1 MRSIGIAAEE
11 HAMTKPATTK
21 PHKPGTDVTWRWG
34 AHEAHG
40 RIEQVFTE
48 PVTRTIKG
56 TEVKRNASP
65 ENPAY
70 LVTQPRGG
78 YALKS
83 HSEVTVE
90 G

>member
-1 MRSIGIAAEE
+1 MP
-11 HAMTKPATTK
+11 KPLE
-21 PHKPGTDVTWRWG
+21 PGTDVTWRWG
-34 AHEAHG
+34 AHVAKG
-40 RIEQVFTE
+40 RVEQVFTA

-56 TEVKRNASP
+56 TEVRRNASP
-65 ENPAY
+65 DNPAY

-83 HSEVTVE
+83 HSEVTVD

>member
-1 MRSIGIAAEE
+1 
-11 HAMTKPATTK
+11 MTTALPKGA
-21 PHKPGTDVTWRWG
+21 DVTWRWG
-34 AHEAHG
+34 AHTAKG

-56 TEVKRNASP
+56 TDVRRNASP

-70 LVTQPRGG
+70 LVTQARGG

-83 HSEVTVE
+83 HSEVEVE
-90 G
+90 R

>member
-1 MRSIGIAAEE
+1 
-11 HAMTKPATTK
+11 MTKPAIPK
-21 PHKPGTDVTWRWG
+21 ALAPGTDVSWRWG
-34 AHEAHG
+34 AHVARG
-40 RIEQVFTE
+40 RVEQVFTA
-48 PVTRTIKG
+48 PVSRTIKG

-90 G
+90 AEG

>member
-1 MRSIGIAAEE
+1 
-11 HAMTKPATTK
+11 MTTALPN
-21 PHKPGTDVTWRWG
+21 GTDVSWRWG
-34 AHEAHG
+34 AHVARG

-56 TEVKRNASP
+56 TEVRRNASP

-70 LVTQPRGG
+70 LVTQARGG

>member
-1 MRSIGIAAEE
+1 
-11 HAMTKPATTK
+11 MTKP
-21 PHKPGTDVTWRWG
+21 HQPGTDVTWRWG
-34 AHEAHG
+34 AHVARG

-56 TEVKRNASP
+56 TEVRRNASP

-70 LVTQPRGG
+70 LVTQARGG

-83 HSEVTVE
+83 HSEVKAE

>member
-1 MRSIGIAAEE
+1 
-11 HAMTKPATTK
+11 MTKPAATK
-21 PHKPGTDVTWRWG
+21 AHAPGTDVTWRWG
-34 AHEAHG
+34 AHTAKG

-56 TEVKRNASP
+56 TEVKRNATP

-83 HSEVTVE
+83 HSEVEVE

>member
-1 MRSIGIAAEE
+1 
-11 HAMTKPATTK
+11 MTKILQEGAE
-21 PHKPGTDVTWRWG
+21 VSWRWG
-34 AHEAHG
+34 AHIAKG
-40 RIEQVFTE
+40 RVEQVFTE

-56 TEVKRNASP
+56 TEVRRNASP

-83 HSEVTVE
+83 HSELKE
-90 G
+90 ER